1 MRFRVER
8 NEFTDAVSWTART
21 LPQRPTGQLQVLS
34 GLMLAT
40 TDDGVRLSAFDYE
53 VAAEGTVPAAVA
65 DPGSALVPGRLL
77 AEITRALPAA
87 PIDVEADANRL
98 VLTCGSTR
106 FTLPLLPVE
115 DYPDLPA
122 MPDEVGRIEGAAFA
136 AAVGQ
141 VVVAAGRD
149 ETLPV
154 LTGVRMEITGERLVL
169 AATDRYRLAVREIP
183 WRPLDT
189 AASGAALIPSRTL
202 NETAKA
208 LGAAGAEVV
217 IALGGGSGGGS
228 GAGSAGDSLAGFAG
242 GTRRTTT
249 RLVEG
254 QFPDYRRLLPASCPM
269 EACIEGATL
278 AEAVKRVRLVAAGTS
293 PVRMRLSAG
302 EVVLEA
308 GSQQEAQAREA
319 LPIDYSGPDLTVA
332 FNHGYLLDGL
342 SAVESDVVRVGF
354 ASANDPQES
363 ARKPVILQGKL
374 GEGAETDY
382 RYLLMPVRLPE

>member
-34 GLMLAT
+34 GLMLGT
-40 TDDGVRLSAFDYE
+40 TNDGVRLSAFDYE
-53 VAAEGTVPAAVA
+53 VAAEGTVPAAIA
-65 DPGSALVPGRLL
+65 DTGSALVPGRLL
-77 AEITRALPAA
+77 AEITHALPAA

-136 AAVGQ
+136 AAVSQ

-154 LTGVRMEITGERLVL
+154 LTGVRIEIAGERLLL
-169 AATDRYRLAVREIP
+169 AATDRYRLAVREMP
-183 WRPLDT
+183 WRPLEA
-189 AASGAALIPSRTL
+189 AASAAALIPSRTL

-217 IALGGGSGGGS
+217 IALGGGS
-228 GAGSAGDSLAGFAG
+228 AGESLAGFAG
-242 GTRRTTT
+242 GARRTTT

-254 QFPDYRRLLPASCPM
+254 QFPDYRRLLPASCPL
-269 EACIEGATL
+269 EAFIDGATL

-293 PVRMRLSAG
+293 PVRMQLSAG

-319 LPIDYSGPDLTVA
+319 LPIDYDGPDLTVA

-342 SAVESDVVRVGF
+342 SAVESDMVRVGF
-354 ASANDPQES
+354 ASADDPQES
-363 ARKPVILQGKL
+363 ARKPVILQGKV
-374 GEGAETDY
+374 GDGAETDY

>member
-40 TDDGVRLSAFDYE
+40 TEAGVRLSAFDYE
-53 VAAEGTVPAAVA
+53 VAAEGTVPAAIA
-65 DPGSALVPGRLL
+65 ENGSALVPGRLL

-115 DYPDLPA
+115 DYPDLPG
-122 MPDEVGRIEGAAFA
+122 MPHEVGRIEGAAFA
-136 AAVGQ
+136 AAVSQ

-154 LTGVRMEITGERLVL
+154 LTGVRIEIIGDRLVL
-169 AATDRYRLAVREIP
+169 AATDRYRLAVREMP
-183 WRPLDT
+183 WRPRDT

-208 LGAAGAEVV
+208 LGAAGVEVV
-217 IALGGGSGGGS
+217 IALGGGSGGE
-228 GAGSAGDSLAGFAG
+228 SLAGFAG
-242 GTRRTTT
+242 GARRTTT

-254 QFPDYRRLLPASCPM
+254 QFPDYRRLLPPSCPL
-269 EACIEGATL
+269 EAFIDGVTL

-293 PVRMRLSAG
+293 PVRMRLSEG

-319 LPIDYSGPDLTVA
+319 LPIDYRGPDLTVA

-342 SAVESDVVRVGF
+342 SAVESDMVRVGF
-354 ASANDPQES
+354 ASADDPAES
-363 ARKPVILQGKL
+363 ARKPVILQGKS
-374 GEGAETDY
+374 GEDAESDY

>member
-217 IALGGGSGGGS
+217 IAL
-228 GAGSAGDSLAGFAG
+228 AASAA
-242 GTRRTTT
+242 
-249 RLVEG
+249 
-254 QFPDYRRLLPASCPM
+254 LPAVAAGPAQAPPAIPWQGLPAGRGGPRPASSRASSPTIA
-269 EACIEGATL
+269 ACC
-278 AEAVKRVRLVAAGTS
+278 RLVARWRRASRAPPSPRQSNACVWSRPARPRCGCGCPRARWCSKRAASRRRRPARRCPSTTAG
-293 PVRMRLSAG
+293 
-302 EVVLEA
+302 
-308 GSQQEAQAREA
+308 
-319 LPIDYSGPDLTVA
+319 LT
-332 FNHGYLLDGL
+332 
-342 SAVESDVVRVGF
+342 
-354 ASANDPQES
+354 
-363 ARKPVILQGKL
+363 
-374 GEGAETDY
+374 
-382 RYLLMPVRLPE
+382 